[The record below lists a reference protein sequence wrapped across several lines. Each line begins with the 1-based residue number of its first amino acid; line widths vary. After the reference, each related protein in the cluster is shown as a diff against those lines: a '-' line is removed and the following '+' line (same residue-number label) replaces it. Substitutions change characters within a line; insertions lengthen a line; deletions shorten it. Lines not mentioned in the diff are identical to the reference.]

1 MVAQYM
7 RDKIVDRLLQSER
20 EHDVRV
26 LFAIESG
33 SRAWGFASTDS
44 DYDVRFIYAHRRDW
58 YETIDVENKRDVI
71 EYPIVDEI
79 DINGWDIRKALKLFA
94 GSNPAFIEWI
104 QSPITY
110 LDNSCLRTEARFLLP
125 SIYSPN
131 AGYFH
136 YRHMAK
142 ANVRNYLS
150 REEVPLKKYLY
161 VMRALLAARYVTE
174 YRLPPPLPIVDLL
187 PLIDSDDVRFE
198 LESLIE
204 EKENHGE
211 LGVGPQNR
219 VLNAFIEHEM
229 STEHEPL
236 KTKTSPSK
244 MQMLNRLFA
253 SVLKELSA

>member
-1 MVAQYM
+1 MIPQYM
-7 RDKIVDRLLQSER
+7 RDKIVDRLLRAEQD
-20 EHDVRV
+20 HDVRV

-33 SRAWGFASTDS
+33 SRAWGFASPDS
-44 DYDVRFIYAHRRDW
+44 DYDVRFIYAHRREW
-58 YETIDVENKRDVI
+58 YEAIDVESRRDVI

-79 DINGWDIRKALKLFA
+79 DINGWDVRKALKLFA

-110 LDNSCLRTEARFLLP
+110 LNSSCLRSDARFLLP
-125 SIYSPN
+125 SIYSPT

-161 VMRALLAARYVTE
+161 VMRALLAARHVSQ

-187 PLIDSDDVRFE
+187 PLIDSEDVRFE

-204 EKENHGE
+204 EKTKRGE
-211 LGVGPQNR
+211 LGTGPQNKL
-219 VLNAFIEHEM
+219 LNAFIEHEL
-229 STEHEPL
+229 STEREP
-236 KTKTSPSK
+236 TKRDLCPTK
-244 MQMLNRLFA
+244 MKALNRLFRTA
-253 SVLKELSA
+253 IAGG